1 MDTHRL
7 AAVAAVVAALTGV
20 AACGT
25 AEPASHPAPAGPS
38 PAPAAAAA
46 AAAITSLCAR
56 MRTWQD
62 TAPGF
67 RGVTIALNGISGV
80 AKDGQPGVVVAMAA
94 SQVLASEAHT
104 AFADPPPVGALPFR
118 RAMVAFESAGYVGG
132 YQGNLAE
139 ADALIA
145 QGSREVRATTAAITA
160 ECG

>member
-1 MDTHRL
+1 MTMCRL
-7 AAVAAVVAALTGV
+7 AATAAAALTGL

-25 AEPASHPAPAGPS
+25 VKPASHPAGPS
-38 PAPAAAAA
+38 PAPAAAA

-67 RGVTIALNGISGV
+67 RGVTIALNGISGA

-94 SQVLASEAHT
+94 SQVLASEAQT
-104 AFADPPPVGALPFR
+104 ALADPPPVGAAPYEQ
-118 RAMVAFESAGYVGG
+118 AMGNFEAAGEDG
-132 YQGNLAE
+132 YQEDFAAADPLITLA
-139 ADALIA
+139 
-145 QGSREVRATTAAITA
+145 SRQVKAATAAITA